1 MKFIFQGSQKKH
13 VRVAISQK
21 GLYEMSQDAP
31 HFIAFWTPDWMALSE
46 FTEVKVTLEVNCE
59 PTYSFRTVVIG
70 TNSRTKHYDT
80 LIDGT
85 WAFIQVTANKSNE
98 Q

>member
-31 HFIAFWTPDWMALSE
+31 HFEAFWTPD
-46 FTEVKVTLEVNCE
+46 
-59 PTYSFRTVVIG
+59 
-70 TNSRTKHYDT
+70 
-80 LIDGT
+80 
-85 WAFIQVTANKSNE
+85 
-98 Q
+98 